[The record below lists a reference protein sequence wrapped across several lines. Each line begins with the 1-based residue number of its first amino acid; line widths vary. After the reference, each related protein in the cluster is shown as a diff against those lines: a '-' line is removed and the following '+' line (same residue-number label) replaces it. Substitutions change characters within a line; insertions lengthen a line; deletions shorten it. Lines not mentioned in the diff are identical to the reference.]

1 VRVTRLILWRH
12 GRTAWNHSGRIQ
24 GQLDTDLDEVG
35 VAQAAAAA
43 PALAALAPEL
53 VVSSDLSRAS
63 RTAQFLGELTGLSV
77 TLDPRLRER
86 HFGRWEGLTSEE
98 IAERY
103 PDEHAAW
110 RRGEPE
116 PDPTIE
122 PLAALGDRSSAALR
136 EVAERLDGTGTAVV
150 VTHGGAARAGA
161 ATLLGLPPSLWHGL
175 AALRNCAVSDLRL
188 IPNRGWTLQGHN
200 LLGPDGSPPGMPG
213 R

>member
-1 VRVTRLILWRH
+1 MTRLILWRH

-35 VAQAAAAA
+35 VAQAGAAA

-63 RTAQFLGELTGLSV
+63 RTAQFLGELTGLPV
-77 TLDPRLRER
+77 ALDPRLRER
-86 HFGRWEGLTSEE
+86 HYGRWQGLTAEE
-98 IAERY
+98 IAQRY
-103 PDEHAAW
+103 PDAHAAW

-122 PLAALGDRSSAALR
+122 PFAALGDRSSAALR
-136 EVAERLDGTGTAVV
+136 EVADRLGGAGTAVV
-150 VTHGGAARAGA
+150 VTHGGAARAGV

-175 AALRNCAVSDLRL
+175 AALRNCAVTDLRL
-188 IPNRGWTLQGHN
+188 VPNRGWTLHAHN
-200 LLGPDGSPPGMPG
+200 LLGPDEPGPPG
-213 R
+213 RVH